1 MNFSTR
7 EFYAAIKRLLPTLIF
22 YGIAI
27 AAVIFLNKISPSGPC
42 TPGWG
47 ILSFFLLMPVIFGL
61 MIYNIYLTLHKN
73 KRNGIVAA
81 LHAIVL
87 VSIFVMLIFG

>member
-1 MNFSTR
+1 MTFSTKG
-7 EFYAAIKRLLPTLIF
+7 FYAAIKRLIPTLIF
-22 YGIAI
+22 YMIAI

-42 TPGWG
+42 TPGLG
-47 ILSFFLLMPVIFGL
+47 VFSFFLLMPVILGL

-81 LHAIVL
+81 LHAVVL
-87 VSIFVMLIFG
+87 IAIFVMLNI